1 MEARNSPG
9 WIKGLLQRQ
18 FDLTKAARDPKM
30 THQLHWE
37 IYLDLAQMWMTRNF
51 TASGWATRTMPEAIH
66 QEVLDF
72 FHAGEKKTGGMNE
85 GNKIHI
91 AGDRTMHH
99 LPGPLKQKVFQAIQ
113 PIVEDWAGEPR
124 GSLAGMSTSPDPENR

>member
-1 MEARNSPG
+1 
-9 WIKGLLQRQ
+9 
-18 FDLTKAARDPKM
+18 M

-99 LPGPLKQKVFQAIQ
+99 LPGPLKQKVFQA
-113 PIVEDWAGEPR
+113 WAKHKR
-124 GSLAGMSTSPDPENR
+124 YKYI